1 MNEFN
6 IKDVKIEKISFFDT
20 KKDGSPLIT
29 RDGKPFKKV
38 LIDIDPD
45 TIPNMDSTFTGKLSM
60 LDFDGVADN
69 WKVGDAITG
78 KIIHDGEYWNFQ
90 VPKVDLRTR
99 VAELERENAELRKKL
114 AEKDDVI
121 TDEDL
126 PF

>member
-1 MNEFN
+1 MKEFN
-6 IKDVKIEKISFFDT
+6 IKDVKIEKIAFFDT

-38 LIDIDPD
+38 LIDIDPYSIED
-45 TIPNMDSTFTGKLSM
+45 LEFTGKLSM

-69 WKVGDAITG
+69 WKVGDTITG
-78 KIIHDGEYWNFQ
+78 KIINDGEYWNFQ

-99 VAELERENAELRKKL
+99 VAELEKENAELKKKL